1 MDDAI
6 EILKILWESYV
17 LLWLFIIIPIVL
29 LVGSW
34 IFGSRIG
41 DEVFSDKYLKE
52 SFNVFKTL
60 CILFFSNFICYT
72 FYICCKIKFYINFN
86 DLMQ

>member
-17 LLWLFIIIPIVL
+17 LLLLFIIIPIVL

-52 SFNVFKTL
+52 SFDVFKTL
-60 CILFFSNFICYT
+60 MIFYFSAILFVILFIYVV
-72 FYICCKIKFYINFN
+72 K
-86 DLMQ
+86 

>member
-1 MDDAI
+1 MDEAI

-17 LLWLFIIIPIVL
+17 LLLLFIIIPIVL

-60 CILFFSNFICYT
+60 MIFYFSAILFVILFIYVV
-72 FYICCKIKFYINFN
+72 K
-86 DLMQ
+86 

>member
-17 LLWLFIIIPIVL
+17 LLLLFIIIPIVL

-52 SFNVFKTL
+52 SFDVFKTL
-60 CILFFSNFICYT
+60 MIFYFSAILFVILFVYLV
-72 FYICCKIKFYINFN
+72 K
-86 DLMQ
+86 

>member
-17 LLWLFIIIPIVL
+17 LLLLFIIIPIVL

-60 CILFFSNFICYT
+60 MIFYFSAILFVILFIYVV
-72 FYICCKIKFYINFN
+72 K
-86 DLMQ
+86 

>member
-17 LLWLFIIIPIVL
+17 LLLLFIIIPIVL

-52 SFNVFKTL
+52 SFDVFKIL
-60 CILFFSNFICYT
+60 MIFYFSAILFVIFFVYLV
-72 FYICCKIKFYINFN
+72 K
-86 DLMQ
+86 

>member
-17 LLWLFIIIPIVL
+17 LLLLFIIIPIIL

-52 SFNVFKTL
+52 SFDVFKTL
-60 CILFFSNFICYT
+60 MI
-72 FYICCKIKFYINFN
+72 FYLYM
-86 DLMQ
+86 L

>member
-17 LLWLFIIIPIVL
+17 LLLLFIIIPIVL

-52 SFNVFKTL
+52 SFDVFKTL
-60 CILFFSNFICYT
+60 MIFYFLAILFVILFIYVV
-72 FYICCKIKFYINFN
+72 K
-86 DLMQ
+86 

>member
-17 LLWLFIIIPIVL
+17 LLLLFIIIPIVL

-52 SFNVFKTL
+52 SFDVFKTL
-60 CILFFSNFICYT
+60 MIFYFSAILFVILFI
-72 FYICCKIKFYINFN
+72 YIVK
-86 DLMQ
+86 

>member
-1 MDDAI
+1 MDEAI

-17 LLWLFIIIPIVL
+17 LLLLFIIIPIVL

-52 SFNVFKTL
+52 SFDVFKTL
-60 CILFFSNFICYT
+60 MIFYFLAILFVILFIYVV
-72 FYICCKIKFYINFN
+72 K
-86 DLMQ
+86 